1 MKSKR
6 LLLSFFTLCG
16 NFFLFYVGIKADMK
30 GNDLVQLGVGLA
42 TISLPVMGYIFGE
55 TYRPSGAMHATQKPT
70 V

>member
-16 NFFLFYVGIKADMK
+16 NFFLFYVGIKSDMS
-30 GNDLVQLGVGLA
+30 GMDLIQLGVGLA

-55 TYRPSGAMHATQKPT
+55 TYRPSGAMHENQKT
-70 V
+70 KV